1 MAACEQESFASF
13 LDFPSPRKDLF
24 PMEQTI
30 VKVGLLGGP
39 VCEVTLYW
47 GALGGGNSSLSIM
60 TAFLMGT
67 FGFSLMTNS
76 TKLSL
81 FL

>member
-1 MAACEQESFASF
+1 MAFCEHDSFASF
-13 LDFPSPRKDLF
+13 FDFPSPQKDRF
-24 PMEQTI
+24 PMVQTI

-47 GALGGGNSSLSIM
+47 GALGGGKSSLSIM

-67 FGFSLMTNS
+67 FGFDLMRMQRS
-76 TKLSL
+76 
-81 FL
+81 